1 MPVLSNWEDSLYYA
15 VVSCFAP
22 AFQVYPLPDHIID
35 NQPDFLKTRPPKS
48 TMSALFTSAGTSR
61 ARTAVRER
69 RRVLARASMMASN
82 RLCPSCHGA
91 HWSPGLGLGG
101 AAPPDTKAAL
111 QLDWRPRRGGSHQR
125 GPLWAH
131 LHCRDQA
138 GATLEVVHSAQCK
151 STLHC
156 HSCWQDRFFTL

>member
-1 MPVLSNWEDSLYYA
+1 
-15 VVSCFAP
+15 
-22 AFQVYPLPDHIID
+22 
-35 NQPDFLKTRPPKS
+35 
-48 TMSALFTSAGTSR
+48 MSALFTSAGTSR
-61 ARTAVRER
+61 ARTAVKDR

-82 RLCPSCHGA
+82 RLCPLA
-91 HWSPGLGLGG
+91 TELTGLGG

-131 LHCRDQA
+131 LHCRDHA
-138 GATLEVVHSAQCK
+138 CATLEVVHSAQCK

-156 HSCWQDRFFTL
+156 HSCWQDRFFTLWDQQPALGASSAVLRNKYRFPVEQRPTRRFFKAPEKKPTWTQTEVNCGRK